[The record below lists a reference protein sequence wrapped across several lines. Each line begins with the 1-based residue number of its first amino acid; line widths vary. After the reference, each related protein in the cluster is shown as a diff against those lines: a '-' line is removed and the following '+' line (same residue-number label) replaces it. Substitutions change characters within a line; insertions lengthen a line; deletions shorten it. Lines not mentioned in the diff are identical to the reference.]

1 MRVLAKRWLL
11 GVAAATFVAAGACER
26 RADQTQTADTTKPAR
41 SDAAVTTSVQAK
53 YFADSTVKGHR
64 IDVDSEKGVVTL
76 TGTVEN
82 DAQKARAVQLA
93 QQVDGVTRV
102 EDRLRVEAPRA
113 DARPAPDRGRA
124 DTGDSADTDPN
135 TVNPGWVTSKIQSQY
150 FLSPDVK
157 GRHIDVT
164 TSGDGRVT
172 LRGTVESAA
181 EKQEAVRIARA
192 TDGVRNVDDELRVT
206 GDPSARPTEPNA
218 PRDRDAGGDL
228 GDGWTTAK
236 IQAKYFLDGDV
247 KGHEINVT
255 TNNGVVTLQGQVE
268 SAAEKRQAVALARST
283 DGVTDVRD
291 ELKIVADSDAAG
303 KARTGDAVVRRDSNQ
318 PVTDTWITTKIQSK
332 YFVDRDLKARNISV
346 TTNNGVVMLQ
356 GYVDNEAQKREA
368 EAIAKETNGVMK
380 VDNKLAIGAPVKK

>member
-1 MRVLAKRWLL
+1 MRVLANRWLL
-11 GVAAATFVAAGACER
+11 GVVAATFVAAGACER
-26 RADQTQTADTTKPAR
+26 RADQTQTAETTKPAR

-53 YFADSTVKGHR
+53 FFADSTVKGHR

-124 DTGDSADTDPN
+124 AEGDSADTDPN

-157 GRHIDVT
+157 GRHIDVS

-172 LRGTVESAA
+172 LRGAVESAA

-192 TDGVRNVDDELRVT
+192 TDGVRDVEDELRVT
-206 GDPSARPTEPNA
+206 GDPSARPNEPNA

-247 KGHEINVT
+247 KGHNINVT
-255 TNNGVVTLQGQVE
+255 TNNGIVSLQGEVE
-268 SAAEKRQAVALARST
+268 TAGEKRQAVALARAT

-291 ELKIVADSDAAG
+291 ELKIVPDTDAD
-303 KARTGDAVVRRDSNQ
+303 KARADAPARRDSDQ
-318 PVTDTWITTKIQSK
+318 PVADSWITTKIQSK
-332 YFVDRDLKARNISV
+332 YFIDRDLKARNINV
-346 TTNNGVVMLQ
+346 TTNKGVVTLT
-356 GYVDNEAQKREA
+356 GHVDNDAQKREA
-368 EAIAKETNGVMK
+368 EAIAKETNGVTK
-380 VDNKLAIGAPVKK
+380 VDNKLAIGAAPAKK